1 MYSALNK
8 APVATREHFVT
19 IPLSMSAPTTL
30 ATLNSLI
37 AQGTPTTKA
46 FQRFVLSYFKKSGRE
61 FPWRNTTDPYKI
73 LVSEVMLQQTQTERV
88 VVKYAEFLK
97 AFPTWKALSNATPA
111 EVVKVWMGLG
121 YYRRAFHLHK
131 AAQSVWNEYGGVP
144 PQNAEGLR
152 NLPGVGPYTAAA
164 VAAFAFGEAAPMIE
178 TNIRSVYL
186 YTFYPQVKDVSD
198 KEILTKVDET
208 LYRKDPRTW
217 FYALMDLGVDLKK
230 HTKGINHRSKHHVKQ
245 SKFQGSLRQVRA
257 AVLRAIT
264 EAESIRR
271 NDIPSLLSYDAD
283 RIDAAIEALESEGL
297 IERARGGR
305 LAIVQG

>member
-1 MYSALNK
+1 MSPSTAI
-8 APVATREHFVT
+8 VT
-19 IPLSMSAPTTL
+19 LDT
-30 ATLNSLI
+30 LI
-37 AQGTPTTKA
+37 AQGSPTTKA

-61 FPWRNTTDPYKI
+61 FPWRSTTDPYKI

-97 AFPTWKALSNATPA
+97 AFPTWKALSEATPA

-121 YYRRAFHLHK
+121 YYRRAFNLHK
-131 AAQSVWNEYGGVP
+131 AAQSVWRDYAGKP
-144 PQNAEGLR
+144 PRTAEGLK

-164 VAAFAFGEAAPMIE
+164 VAAFAFGESTPMIE
-178 TNIRSVYL
+178 TNIRTVYL
-186 YTFYPQVKDVSD
+186 YTFYPQAQDVSD
-198 KEILTKVDET
+198 KEILVKVDET
-208 LYRKDPRTW
+208 LYRKDPRIW
-217 FYALMDLGVDLKK
+217 FYALMDLGVELKK

-257 AVLRAIT
+257 AVLRAIA

-271 NDIPSLLSYDAD
+271 TDIPKRLSYDAD
-283 RIDAAIEALESEGL
+283 KIEAAIVALESEGL

-305 LAIVQG
+305 VAIVQG